1 MKELHYGEGYV
12 YAHDTEEKLSRMQCL
27 PDSLSDRRY
36 YLPTEEGEEK
46 AVRKRLGEILKWKRD
61 DSDFF
66 DELEVLNDG
75 ASWRPVNLIVFGV
88 AILREVFTLVGM
100 LWLLGKY
107 NFWLALLL
115 LLALLPQTLVAYRIQ
130 QEAFETMV
138 TRSKLVS

>member
-1 MKELHYGEGYV
+1 MIV
-12 YAHDTEEKLSRMQCL
+12 
-27 PDSLSDRRY
+27 
-36 YLPTEEGEEK
+36 
-46 AVRKRLGEILKWKRD
+46 I
-61 DSDFF
+61 FF

-115 LLALLPQTLVAYRIQ
+115 LLALVPQTLVAYRIQ